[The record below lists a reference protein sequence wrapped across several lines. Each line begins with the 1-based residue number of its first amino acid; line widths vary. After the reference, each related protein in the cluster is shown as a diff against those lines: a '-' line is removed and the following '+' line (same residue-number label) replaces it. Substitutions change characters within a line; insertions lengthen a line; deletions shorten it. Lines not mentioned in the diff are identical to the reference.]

1 MAVINHCLP
10 TQNGIWVKIYHFW
23 PKNDDA
29 KGSRKMFLKFL
40 HAQTHFQTLLFTPE
54 KEGFGTKM
62 TNSVTKIQKKRNY
75 ATRFSGQ
82 PVFAL
87 CN

>member
-29 KGSRKMFLKFL
+29 KGSRKIFLKFL

-62 TNSVTKIQKKRNY
+62 TNSVTKMTFFKHGGISKK
-75 ATRFSGQ
+75 TLWCMSK
-82 PVFAL
+82 
-87 CN
+87 